1 MTFYAETA
9 DLSLYDY
16 PFPKDLVAQHPPADR
31 EDAKMMVLDRS
42 TRSWTHHGFREFS
55 NFLRTGDLLILNNA
69 QADLVDMGGRLV
81 PALPPYIKRKKPED
95 FTPEDFE
102 RYRSVYASA
111 PGSKAA
117 PTAGFHFNDSTLASL
132 REKGIEIR
140 FLTLHVSHDTFKP
153 IRATN
158 ILEHPMH
165 GETYEIP
172 TETLAAIE
180 KAKVENR
187 RVVAVGTTS
196 VRALESWALNRTVQG
211 AAQTRLFITPG
222 YRFQVVDAML
232 TNFHRPRST
241 VLVLVSAFAADN
253 GGGGRE
259 LILSAYADALRECY
273 RLFSY
278 GDCMLIV

>member
-1 MTFYAETA
+1 MTSCIENS

-31 EDAKMMVLDRS
+31 EDAKMMVLDRAN
-42 TRSWTHHGFREFS
+42 RSWTHHGFREFP
-55 NFLRTGDLLILNNA
+55 NFLRAGDLLILNNA

-95 FTPEDFE
+95 FTQEDFD

-117 PTAGFHFNDSTLASL
+117 PTAGFHFTDATLEKL
-132 REKGIEIR
+132 RAQGVEIR
-140 FLTLHVSHDTFKP
+140 FLTLHVSDDTFKP
-153 IRATN
+153 IRSTN

-172 TETLAAIE
+172 PETIAAIQ
-180 KAKVENR
+180 KAKAENR
-187 RVVAVGTTS
+187 RVVAAGTTS
-196 VRALESWALNRTVQG
+196 VRALESWANTRQPGL
-211 AAQTRLFITPG
+211 TRLFITPG
-222 YRFQVVDAML
+222 YKFQIVDAML

-241 VLVLVSAFAADN
+241 VLVLVSAFAAAE
-253 GGGGRE
+253 GGRE
-259 LILSAYADALRECY
+259 LILSAYADAIEKRY

-278 GDCMLIV
+278 GDCMLIE